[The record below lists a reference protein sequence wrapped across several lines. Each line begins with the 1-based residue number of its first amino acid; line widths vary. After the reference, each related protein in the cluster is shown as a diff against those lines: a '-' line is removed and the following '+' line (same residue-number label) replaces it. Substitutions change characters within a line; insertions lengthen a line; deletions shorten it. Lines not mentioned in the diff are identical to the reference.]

1 MGGWNDTMN
10 NSVIIK
16 SYKGGIAVYLDA
28 EMEFEQL
35 AGEVAAKFRDNA
47 RFFGDMRVAV
57 SFEGREL
64 TSLEEKKL
72 VDAISG
78 NSDLHIVCV
87 VGKDR
92 EKEKRFKETMDAFER
107 YFPKAEQN
115 NGQFYRGSL
124 SHGQI
129 LETEGS
135 IVIVGDVAPGCS
147 VISTKDII
155 VIGRLLGSA
164 YAGGDGSDEHFVVA
178 LEMSPQKLKIGDFKY
193 KTKEKSRWQARAKKG
208 QPQIAF
214 VRKNEVQMQAVTN
227 ELLSELIL

>member
-1 MGGWNDTMN
+1 MN

-16 SYKGGIAVYLDA
+16 SYKGGIAVYLDE
-28 EMEFEQL
+28 EMDFEQL
-35 AGEVAAKFRDNA
+35 VKEVQAKFRDNA
-47 RFFGDMRVAV
+47 RFFGNMRVAV

-64 TSLEEKKL
+64 TSRQENRL
-72 VDAISG
+72 VDAISC
-78 NSDLHIVCV
+78 NSDLHVVCV

-92 EKEKRFKETMDAFER
+92 EKEKRFMETLDAFER
-107 YFPKAEQN
+107 YFPKADQN
-115 NGQFYRGSL
+115 NGQFYRGNL
-124 SHGQI
+124 SNGQI

-135 IVIVGDVAPGCS
+135 IVIIGDVAPGCS

-164 YAGGDGSDEHFVVA
+164 YAGGNGSDEHFVVA

-193 KTKEKSRWQARAKKG
+193 KTKEKSRWQARTKKG

-214 VRKNEVQMQAVTN
+214 VKNDEVQMQTITN
-227 ELLSELIL
+227 ELLNELTIS